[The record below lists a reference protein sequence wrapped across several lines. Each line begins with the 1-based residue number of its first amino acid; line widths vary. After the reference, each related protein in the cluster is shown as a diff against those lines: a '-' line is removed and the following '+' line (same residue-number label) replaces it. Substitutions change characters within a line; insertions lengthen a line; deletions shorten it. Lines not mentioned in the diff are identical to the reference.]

1 MFPRLRVDLRVDWKS
16 RCPERWVGLNDI
28 KLTVSEDGNTING
41 HWEWHEY
48 TEKDC
53 SLVRKEWR
61 PRKYPQVEVAVSPST
76 GHLNVVVTGRQLSA
90 LQIELILDASGSM
103 WGRVGGRPRDR
114 QCKRRNGE
122 DRREPARGH

>member
-1 MFPRLRVDLRVDWKS
+1 MWNVNGRLSDSGRDRLKVAPRFFKQEPNLAEIQKAGESAAVLTRQLLAFS
-16 RCPERWVGLNDI
+16 RRQIIDPALLN
-28 KLTVSEDGNTING
+28 
-41 HWEWHEY
+41 
-48 TEKDC
+48 
-53 SLVRKEWR
+53 
-61 PRKYPQVEVAVSPST
+61 
-76 GHLNVVVTGRQLSA
+76 LNVVVTGRQLSA